1 VSRSQTCAIVFGV
14 VMLMWRP
21 VASRAVDNLI
31 LNGDFE
37 DDDQQWLPAARAPA
51 VIDFSIDDEDSISGD
66 QSARCEVLNVGAGGV
81 HDLTLDCQT
90 PLKIGNGDT
99 YTVDFW
105 LKAEED
111 RTVTIDFIMNH
122 DPWSRMWQVE
132 SIPITTEW
140 AVQHHAWDADFGD
153 DNMVFLFSF
162 SKASNVNPEAI
173 MWIDNVR
180 MYAGKF
186 DEEDLGLQP
195 KAVDARD
202 RLAIRW
208 ASLRA
213 NS

>member
-1 VSRSQTCAIVFGV
+1 MSLPSYENPQSPRRSGSLGGLSFFPSLA
-14 VMLMWRP
+14 L
-21 VASRAVDNLI
+21 RA
-31 LNGDFE
+31 
-37 DDDQQWLPAARAPA
+37 
-51 VIDFSIDDEDSISGD
+51 DS
-66 QSARCEVLNVGAGGV
+66 AGS
-81 HDLTLDCQT
+81 LCL
-90 PLKIGNGDT
+90 
-99 YTVDFW
+99 
-105 LKAEED
+105 AD
-111 RTVTIDFIMNH
+111 RRYD
-122 DPWSRMWQVE
+122 
-132 SIPITTEW
+132 
-140 AVQHHAWDADFGD
+140 WDADFGD

>member
-1 VSRSQTCAIVFGV
+1 MPNPRACLALIAVAVFTSGG
-14 VMLMWRP
+14 
-21 VASRAVDNLI
+21 ASSRAVENML

-37 DDDQQWLPAARAPA
+37 EGDANWLAAARVPA
-51 VIDFSIDDEDSISGD
+51 VIEWEIDNDESVSGD
-66 QSARCEVLNVGAGGV
+66 SSARCEVQNLGGGGV

-90 PLKIGNGDT
+90 PIQMDAGDT

-105 LKAEED
+105 MKAEED
-111 RTVTIDFIMNH
+111 RTITIDFIMNH

-132 SIPITTEW
+132 SIPVTTEW
-140 AVQHHAWDADFGD
+140 AVQHHTWEADFD
-153 DNMVFLFSF
+153 DPNMIFLFSF
-162 SKASNVNPEAI
+162 SKAANVNPEAV

-180 MYAGKF
+180 MYEGEF

-208 ASLRA
+208 ASLRSA
-213 NS
+213 S